1 MSKKAKTK
9 RKKRRRG
16 GGEGEAAVGERENN
30 KKSAWQKE
38 YVKYHSE
45 PRIPKQNPGKLTLRH
60 EQTKKKGKSA
70 RKSFSTATQQGR
82 RWHRG
87 GDMDRGRGL
96 ACIKIFSI

>member
-9 RKKRRRG
+9 RKKRRKG
-16 GGEGEAAVGERENN
+16 GGEAAAEVGRKRENN

-45 PRIPKQNPGKLTLRH
+45 PRIPKQNPRKLTLLH
-60 EQTKKKGKSA
+60 EPTKKKGESA

-87 GDMDRGRGL
+87 GDMGREAGGWL
-96 ACIKIFSI
+96 V

>member
-16 GGEGEAAVGERENN
+16 GEAAAEVGRKRENN

-45 PRIPKQNPGKLTLRH
+45 PRIPKQDPRKLTLRH

-87 GDMDRGRGL
+87 GDMGRGRGL